1 MENITTIWSRVLE
14 LIKPDILPVS
24 FSTWIETIIP
34 VEMDDNSILL
44 QVPYEYNKT
53 MIQERYS
60 ELIKNSLLYLTD
72 RDYEVIIRV
81 KEKDEKPE
89 EKGPKRS
96 FGLNPF
102 YTFENFII
110 GDSNEVA
117 HANIRA
123 AAKACIEGTYC
134 EYNPLFIYGNAG
146 LGKTHLMHAAGHKVI
161 DDTDSKK
168 NVLYVT
174 SEQFTNELIN
184 SIKENNNQKFRDKY
198 RKVDILMIDDI
209 QFISNMP
216 GVQKEIHHTFNDLY
230 QNNKIIIISGDRPP
244 KELHGVEDRL
254 ITRFESGVM
263 CKIESPD
270 FETRVAIL
278 KKKAEQLNT
287 EMDESIYRYVAG
299 VITTNNR
306 ELEGAMKKIVSLHR
320 LIENVQRCDLSFLE
334 EANAYYKLL
343 NDFGYTQEQLA
354 IKLGKNQSTI
364 ANKVRLLK
372 LPRAVRTIIDEHGLT
387 ERHARALLRLPDA
400 DSQFRALDIIL
411 EKTLNV
417 KQTDDL
423 IEKMIGDDAN
433 CRKSKNHIPRVKDV
447 RIFSNTIKKAVEIM
461 NRSGKNCVSNEQEY
475 DDRFEYNIKIYK

>member
-1 MENITTIWSRVLE
+1 MNYSESFQPYKHKVINIVDKNVNNLNYIKISEKTMENITTIWSRVLE

-34 VEMDDNSILL
+34 VDMDDGSILL

-81 KEKDEKPE
+81 KEKDEIPADN
-89 EKGPKRS
+89 GPKLS

-161 DDTDSKK
+161 EDTDGKK

-287 EMDESIYRYVAG
+287 EMDESIYRYVAS

-320 LIENVQRCDLSFLE
+320 LMKKQITTDLAKEALRDFNSGSNKKITEEMIITTVENHFNLSE
-334 EANAYYKLL
+334 NALKSTSKAKNIAYPRQIAMYIMNELMDKKLK
-343 NDFGYTQEQLA
+343 DIGDCFGGKDHSTVIHA
-354 IKLGKNQSTI
+354 I
-364 ANKVRLLK
+364 NKIK
-372 LPRAVRTIIDEHGLT
+372 SDM
-387 ERHARALLRLPDA
+387 
-400 DSQFRALDIIL
+400 DSEMSVKATVDDII
-411 EKTLNV
+411 K
-417 KQTDDL
+417 D
-423 IEKMIGDDAN
+423 I
-433 CRKSKNHIPRVKDV
+433 KN
-447 RIFSNTIKKAVEIM
+447 
-461 NRSGKNCVSNEQEY
+461 
-475 DDRFEYNIKIYK
+475 

>member
-34 VEMDDNSILL
+34 VDMDEGSILL

-60 ELIKNSLLYLTD
+60 ELIKNSLLYLTE

-81 KEKDEKPE
+81 KEKDENPVDN
-89 EKGPKRS
+89 GPKRS

-161 DDTDSKK
+161 EDSDGKK

-320 LIENVQRCDLSFLE
+320 LMKKQITPDLAKEALRDFNSGSNKKITEEMIITTVENHFNLSE
-334 EANAYYKLL
+334 NALKSTSKAKNIAYPRQIAMYIMNELMDKKLK
-343 NDFGYTQEQLA
+343 DIGDCFGGKDHSTVIHA
-354 IKLGKNQSTI
+354 INKIKSDMDKEMAVKST
-364 ANKVRLLK
+364 V
-372 LPRAVRTIIDEHGLT
+372 D
-387 ERHARALLRLPDA
+387 
-400 DSQFRALDIIL
+400 DII
-411 EKTLNV
+411 K
-417 KQTDDL
+417 D
-423 IEKMIGDDAN
+423 I
-433 CRKSKNHIPRVKDV
+433 KN
-447 RIFSNTIKKAVEIM
+447 
-461 NRSGKNCVSNEQEY
+461 
-475 DDRFEYNIKIYK
+475 

>member
-1 MENITTIWSRVLE
+1 MENITSIWSRVLE

-34 VEMDDNSILL
+34 VEMDEGSILL

-53 MIQERYS
+53 MILERYS

-81 KEKDEKPE
+81 KEKE
-89 EKGPKRS
+89 ETPIENTPKRS

-123 AAKACIEGTYC
+123 AAKACVEETYC

-161 DDTDSKK
+161 EDSNNTK

-209 QFISNMP
+209 QFITNMP

-287 EMDESIYRYVAG
+287 EMDEGIYRYVAG
-299 VITTNNR
+299 IITTNNR

-320 LIENVQRCDLSFLE
+320 LMKKEITPELAQEALRDFNSGSNKKITEEMIITTVEKHFNLNENALKSTSKAKNIAYPRQIAMYIMNDLMDK
-334 EANAYYKLL
+334 KLK
-343 NDFGYTQEQLA
+343 DIGDCFGGKDHSTVIHA
-354 IKLGKNQSTI
+354 I
-364 ANKVRLLK
+364 NKIKSDMEKEMSVK
-372 LPRAVRTIIDEHGLT
+372 TMVE
-387 ERHARALLRLPDA
+387 
-400 DSQFRALDIIL
+400 DII
-411 EKTLNV
+411 K
-417 KQTDDL
+417 D
-423 IEKMIGDDAN
+423 I
-433 CRKSKNHIPRVKDV
+433 KN
-447 RIFSNTIKKAVEIM
+447 
-461 NRSGKNCVSNEQEY
+461 
-475 DDRFEYNIKIYK
+475 

>member
-1 MENITTIWSRVLE
+1 MLITFNYIKISEKTMENITTIWSRVLE

-89 EKGPKRS
+89 KNGPKRS

-320 LIENVQRCDLSFLE
+320 LMKKQITPDLAKEALRDFNSGLNKKITEEMIITTVENHFNLSE
-334 EANAYYKLL
+334 NALKSTSKAKNIAYPRQIAMYIMNELMDKKLK
-343 NDFGYTQEQLA
+343 DIGDCFGGKDHSTVIHA
-354 IKLGKNQSTI
+354 I
-364 ANKVRLLK
+364 NKIK
-372 LPRAVRTIIDEHGLT
+372 SDM
-387 ERHARALLRLPDA
+387 
-400 DSQFRALDIIL
+400 DSEMSVKATVDDII
-411 EKTLNV
+411 K
-417 KQTDDL
+417 D
-423 IEKMIGDDAN
+423 I
-433 CRKSKNHIPRVKDV
+433 KN
-447 RIFSNTIKKAVEIM
+447 
-461 NRSGKNCVSNEQEY
+461 
-475 DDRFEYNIKIYK
+475 

>member
-1 MENITTIWSRVLE
+1 MFIKMLITQKYIKISEKTMENISTIWSRVLE

-34 VEMDDNSILL
+34 VDMDEGSILL

-72 RDYEVIIRV
+72 RDYDVIIRV
-81 KEKDEKPE
+81 KEKEEKPVDNT
-89 EKGPKRS
+89 PKRS

-123 AAKACIEGTYC
+123 AAKACVEETYC

-161 DDTDSKK
+161 EDSNNAK

-287 EMDESIYRYVAG
+287 EMDEGIYRYVAG
-299 VITTNNR
+299 IITTNNR

-320 LIENVQRCDLSFLE
+320 LMKKEITPELAQEALRDFNSGSNKKITE
-334 EANAYYKLL
+334 EM
-343 NDFGYTQEQLA
+343 
-354 IKLGKNQSTI
+354 
-364 ANKVRLLK
+364 
-372 LPRAVRTIIDEHGLT
+372 IIT
-387 ERHARALLRLPDA
+387 TVERHFNLSENALKSTSKAKNISYPRQIAMYIMNELMDKKLKDIGDCFGGKDHSTVIHA
-400 DSQFRALDIIL
+400 INKIKTDMDSEMSVKSTVEDII
-411 EKTLNV
+411 K
-417 KQTDDL
+417 D
-423 IEKMIGDDAN
+423 I
-433 CRKSKNHIPRVKDV
+433 KN
-447 RIFSNTIKKAVEIM
+447 
-461 NRSGKNCVSNEQEY
+461 
-475 DDRFEYNIKIYK
+475 

>member
-1 MENITTIWSRVLE
+1 MFIKMLITQKYIKISEKTMENISTIWSRVLE

-34 VEMDDNSILL
+34 VDMDEGSILL

-72 RDYEVIIRV
+72 RDYDVIIRV
-81 KEKDEKPE
+81 KEKEEKPVDNT
-89 EKGPKRS
+89 PKRS

-123 AAKACIEGTYC
+123 AAKACVEETYC

-161 DDTDSKK
+161 EDSNNAK

-287 EMDESIYRYVAG
+287 EMDEGIYRYVAG
-299 VITTNNR
+299 IITTNNR

-320 LIENVQRCDLSFLE
+320 LMKKEITPELAQEALRDFNSGSNKKITE
-334 EANAYYKLL
+334 EM
-343 NDFGYTQEQLA
+343 
-354 IKLGKNQSTI
+354 
-364 ANKVRLLK
+364 
-372 LPRAVRTIIDEHGLT
+372 IIT
-387 ERHARALLRLPDA
+387 TVERHFNLSENALKSTSKAKNISYPRQIAMYIMNELMDKKLKDIGDCFGGKDHSTVIHA
-400 DSQFRALDIIL
+400 INKIKSDMDSEMSVKSTVEDII
-411 EKTLNV
+411 K
-417 KQTDDL
+417 D
-423 IEKMIGDDAN
+423 I
-433 CRKSKNHIPRVKDV
+433 KN
-447 RIFSNTIKKAVEIM
+447 
-461 NRSGKNCVSNEQEY
+461 
-475 DDRFEYNIKIYK
+475 

>member
-320 LIENVQRCDLSFLE
+320 LMKKQITPDLAKEALRDFNSGLNKKITEEMIITTVENHFNLSE
-334 EANAYYKLL
+334 NALKSTSKAKNIAYLRQIAMYIMNELMDKKLK
-343 NDFGYTQEQLA
+343 DIGDCFGGKDHSTVIHA
-354 IKLGKNQSTI
+354 I
-364 ANKVRLLK
+364 NKIK
-372 LPRAVRTIIDEHGLT
+372 SDIDSEMSVKAT
-387 ERHARALLRLPDA
+387 VD
-400 DSQFRALDIIL
+400 DII
-411 EKTLNV
+411 K
-417 KQTDDL
+417 D
-423 IEKMIGDDAN
+423 I
-433 CRKSKNHIPRVKDV
+433 KN
-447 RIFSNTIKKAVEIM
+447 
-461 NRSGKNCVSNEQEY
+461 
-475 DDRFEYNIKIYK
+475 

>member
-1 MENITTIWSRVLE
+1 MLITFNYIKISEKTMENITTIWSRVLE

-89 EKGPKRS
+89 ENGPKRS

-320 LIENVQRCDLSFLE
+320 LMKKQITPDLAKEALRDFNSGLNKKINEEMIITTVENHFNLSE
-334 EANAYYKLL
+334 NALKSTSKAKNIAYPRQIAMYIMNELMDKKLK
-343 NDFGYTQEQLA
+343 DIGDCFGGKDHSTVIHA
-354 IKLGKNQSTI
+354 I
-364 ANKVRLLK
+364 NKIK
-372 LPRAVRTIIDEHGLT
+372 SDM
-387 ERHARALLRLPDA
+387 
-400 DSQFRALDIIL
+400 DSEMSVKATVDDII
-411 EKTLNV
+411 K
-417 KQTDDL
+417 D
-423 IEKMIGDDAN
+423 I
-433 CRKSKNHIPRVKDV
+433 KN
-447 RIFSNTIKKAVEIM
+447 
-461 NRSGKNCVSNEQEY
+461 
-475 DDRFEYNIKIYK
+475 